1 MCDCLLRRTKNGSI
15 IGENQAPEEVVIMQE
30 FPITRAKTLK
40 PKPDP
45 KTLVFGQS
53 FTDHMFVMNYAP
65 DKGWHDGR
73 IVPYGPFELDPSAMV
88 LHYAQEVFEG
98 MKAYRTPDGGVQL
111 FRPMENALRL
121 QSSCQRLCIPPIE
134 PQTVVDAITQ
144 LVKLEA
150 DWVPSEPGTSL
161 YIRPFIIATD
171 PALGVHA
178 SQTYIFS
185 VICCPVGAYYKEGIN
200 PVKIYVE
207 DEDVRAVRG
216 GTGYT
221 KCGGNYAAS
230 IRAGERAEEKGYAQV
245 LWLDGVERKYIEEV
259 GSMNVMFQVD
269 GTVITPALTGSV
281 LPGITRKS
289 CVELIRSWGIPVE
302 ERLITAQELFD
313 AADAGKLEEAWGT
326 GTAAVV
332 SPIGEMGWE
341 GKHITV
347 SGGKIGSLTQK
358 LYDTLTGIQWGKI
371 PDEHGW
377 TVKVC

>member
-1 MCDCLLRRTKNGSI
+1 
-15 IGENQAPEEVVIMQE
+15 MQE
-30 FPITRAKTLK
+30 FPITRAATLK

-45 KTLVFGQS
+45 KTLVFGRS
-53 FTDHMFVMNYAP
+53 FTDHMFVMNY
-65 DKGWHDGR
+65 DTGKGWHDGR

-98 MKAYRTPDGGVQL
+98 MKAYRAPDGGVQL

-121 QSSCQRLCIPPIE
+121 QSSCERLCIPPID
-134 PQTVVDAITQ
+134 PQTVVDAIKQ

-161 YIRPFIIATD
+161 YIRPFVIATD
-171 PALGVHA
+171 PTLGVHA
-178 SQTYIFS
+178 SHTYLFA
-185 VICCPVGAYYKEGIN
+185 VICCPVGAYYAEGIN
-200 PVKIYVE
+200 PVRIYVE

-269 GTVITPALTGSV
+269 GTVITPELTGSV

-289 CVELIRSWGIPVE
+289 CIELIRSWGVPVE
-302 ERLITAQELFD
+302 ERLITARELFD
-313 AADAGKLEEAWGT
+313 AAQAGKLDEAWGT

-341 GKHITV
+341 GKSVTV
-347 SGGKIGSLTQK
+347 NGGKIGSLTQK
-358 LYDTLTGIQWGKI
+358 LYDTLTGIQWGTL